1 VPLRFVPKSKRVVL
15 GLISSKTPVLESLEM
30 LPRARTRRRT
40 ILTSIAWPSARNTVA
55 GKPATEGDE
64 RAKLTLAVEAAKE
77 IWG

>member
-40 ILTSIAWPSARNTVA
+40 IAWPSARNTVA

>member
-1 VPLRFVPKSKRVVL
+1 
-15 GLISSKTPVLESLEM
+15 
-30 LPRARTRRRT
+30 
-40 ILTSIAWPSARNTVA
+40 LTSIAWPSARNTVA